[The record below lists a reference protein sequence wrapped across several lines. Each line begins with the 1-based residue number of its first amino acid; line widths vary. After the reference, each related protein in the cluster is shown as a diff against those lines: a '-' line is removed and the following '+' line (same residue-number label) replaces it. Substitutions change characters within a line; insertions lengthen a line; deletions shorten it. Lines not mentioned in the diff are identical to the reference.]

1 MNIYI
6 GEVILVISLSD
17 AILIENF
24 ISFQITIA
32 SGRNKN
38 LLFSCSRKRHFMRE
52 TCPCNEWHMFNGRGS
67 TVNRA

>member
-24 ISFQITIA
+24 ISFSNCHCQRQQQEYTIF
-32 SGRNKN
+32 
-38 LLFSCSRKRHFMRE
+38 LLVQTPLYVSNMSMQ
-52 TCPCNEWHMFNGRGS
+52 
-67 TVNRA
+67 